1 MALRQLSDGNPDG
14 QSLGQSATD
23 KVSKY
28 GVTPVVQADAIVAVA
43 GTVSLTTTINAI
55 LTVLRNGG
63 DIAA

>member
-1 MALRQLSDGNPDG
+1 V
-14 QSLGQSATD
+14 GQSATD
-23 KVSKY
+23 KVGKY
-28 GVTPVVQADAIVAVA
+28 GVTPVVQADAIVAVT